1 MPTGNSNGLRN
12 GMMSD
17 CEAPAALEATV
28 TFAGA
33 AGFGSSP
40 KPLTTYFQSPI

>member
-17 CEAPAALEATV
+17 CEEPSGREVTV
-28 TFAGA
+28 TFAGG
-33 AGFGSSP
+33 AGFGSRP
-40 KPLTTYFQSPI
+40 NPLTV